1 MGAVV
6 VIAFILNRSYRR
18 QVLDI
23 KAANGIDVTQERVR
37 FQRTNRTIAMV
48 YGAQMLLGLVM
59 LILLLSVILNS
70 EFCLFC

>member
-48 YGAQMLLGLVM
+48 YRAQMLLGLVM